1 MVKESQ
7 GSEKMV
13 MLETEHSTLNK
24 IIGKKISIEKLEEI
38 LFNLGFELEDVQ
50 GDNIK
55 IDVTTERPD
64 LLSTYGLGRTLRA
77 YLGRKNNSYKIP
89 KSGEKLKVNDA
100 AKEWPCAV
108 ACIVKGLKFDNE
120 KIKEVIRIQEKLG
133 DTFLRNRKKG
143 GIGIYP
149 LDKIKFPVRFT
160 AEIPEKI
167 KFTPLESKNLM
178 NAHKIL
184 EEHPTGRKYKHIIE
198 EWKKFP
204 IFIDTNDNIMSM
216 PPIINSHNLGK
227 IDEKT
232 KDVFVEATG
241 QDLKTINMALQ
252 VLAAALIDMGG
263 KAYSID
269 MIYGNKTVTSPNF
282 YEEKRTLKVQAV
294 NKILGLDLKANEIKK
309 LLEKMSYKVEWA
321 AKWWTFGVTIEGAG
335 KDHASAGGTYDV
347 AKKILKDVFEK
358 EPPLAFAYE
367 FFLTGGKKMSSSKG
381 LGLTGQDLLEVL
393 PSQLV
398 RFLMIKTPPN
408 QAIEFN
414 PRSRDIIPRIY
425 DDYQQAQAK
434 GDVNHRAFEFSQ
446 IGEKEKIPEIRFLTL
461 TQWVQ
466 MPNMQ
471 DRIRE
476 EGLENWAKYA
486 KVWVEKYA
494 PDDVKFEIQKKIPK
508 EVERLSKK
516 QKAFL
521 RKIAKELNK
530 KWEAEEFQRK
540 LYEWAKELGI
550 SSNEAF
556 QALYLSIIGK
566 DHGPKAGWLIL
577 EYKEFVQKRFMDI
590 SSV

>member
-309 LLEKMSYKVEWA
+309 LLEKMSYKV
-321 AKWWTFGVTIEGAG
+321 
-335 KDHASAGGTYDV
+335 
-347 AKKILKDVFEK
+347 
-358 EPPLAFAYE
+358 
-367 FFLTGGKKMSSSKG
+367 
-381 LGLTGQDLLEVL
+381 
-393 PSQLV
+393 
-398 RFLMIKTPPN
+398 
-408 QAIEFN
+408 
-414 PRSRDIIPRIY
+414 
-425 DDYQQAQAK
+425 
-434 GDVNHRAFEFSQ
+434 
-446 IGEKEKIPEIRFLTL
+446 
-461 TQWVQ
+461 
-466 MPNMQ
+466 
-471 DRIRE
+471 
-476 EGLENWAKYA
+476 
-486 KVWVEKYA
+486 
-494 PDDVKFEIQKKIPK
+494 
-508 EVERLSKK
+508 
-516 QKAFL
+516 
-521 RKIAKELNK
+521 
-530 KWEAEEFQRK
+530 
-540 LYEWAKELGI
+540 I
-550 SSNEAF
+550 SSNKKELKIIVDSTRRDIWHDVDLIDDIARAYGFNNFKTRFKHVDSIGETTRSVKIKEEISSLMVGLGYQEAF
-556 QALYLSIIGK
+556 TLILTDKDDQFRKMNIKEFKHMSLGKSVEQSINMTRAWLLPELIKCLKNNRSAEYPQKIFEINHVIIPDENKDVKCKDILRLAVATSHSSASFTEIKQVLDYVINLLGFNYELREAEHNSFINGRSGRISVNGK
-566 DHGPKAGWLIL
+566 DIAYIGEVHPQVL
-577 EYKEFVQKRFMDI
+577 ENYELEMPVAAFELNLTELFENINKIKKEKP
-590 SSV
+590 